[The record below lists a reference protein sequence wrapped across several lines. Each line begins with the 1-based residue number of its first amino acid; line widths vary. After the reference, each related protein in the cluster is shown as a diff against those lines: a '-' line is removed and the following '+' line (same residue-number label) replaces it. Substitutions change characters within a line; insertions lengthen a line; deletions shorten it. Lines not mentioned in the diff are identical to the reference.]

1 MHLADYSTDDGD
13 KKGTGNSRRGYEYSD
28 RQKRAHQ
35 RCARFAGDEGQ
46 IELREFPQCEIA
58 ERGSVSESSVRCE
71 RTVVF
76 TI

>member
-35 RCARFAGDEGQ
+35 RCARFVGNEGQ
-46 IELREFPQCEIA
+46 IELREFPQYEIA